1 MTVTVL
7 QRFALN
13 FWTMTS
19 SKLLYRLVSIGVA
32 MYLARALGAGVLG
45 AYATVMN
52 ILTLYI
58 AFADLGVTNLVIKDV
73 SRNRALAASYLDNFF
88 LMQLFVGIGLVV
100 LIMMTGV
107 LSGYERLWLVALAIG
122 SIGPLFSG
130 LSNAYEALMNA
141 HELFYPFAVIEFICM
156 LAFLAGN
163 VTVVVMGE
171 GLVALVAVTS
181 VTSMLRFLL
190 GAAWANKLGMRVR
203 RTFSG
208 TAARALLAA
217 GLPFL
222 LINGTHFAIQRMDVL
237 YLSWTLTDDRIG
249 IYAAS
254 SRLLYASL
262 FLFAAIGAMLY
273 PMFSR
278 LLHDGDRR
286 VSGLYA
292 RGTLVLFIASALMAQ
307 LFITLAPSI
316 IHLLYGDAFAESV
329 VVLRIL
335 AVFLPLFGLG
345 LLASNVLM
353 VSNAV
358 WKAAAASGI
367 ALLVGVLLC
376 YPFILAWNIS
386 GAALTVL
393 VAEAVAATLFVI
405 LAQRELRLT
414 LRWRKLF
421 SAVIAVVA
429 APTGLALAGLSQD
442 LPLAILSFALSVVLI
457 LLFRVVS
464 PAELRE
470 LYALVR
476 GRRQLA

>member
-1 MTVTVL
+1 L
-7 QRFALN
+7 
-13 FWTMTS
+13 
-19 SKLLYRLVSIGVA
+19 IG
-32 MYLARALGAGVLG
+32 
-45 AYATVMN
+45 
-52 ILTLYI
+52 
-58 AFADLGVTNLVIKDV
+58 
-73 SRNRALAASYLDNFF
+73 
-88 LMQLFVGIGLVV
+88 

-107 LSGYERLWLVALAIG
+107 LSGYERLWLLALAIG

-163 VTVVVMGE
+163 VTVVLMGE

-181 VTSMLRFLL
+181 MTSMLRFLL

-203 RTFSG
+203 RAFSV
-208 TAARALLAA
+208 TAVRALLAA

-262 FLFAAIGAMLY
+262 FLLAAVGAMLY

-278 LLHDGDRR
+278 LLHEGDGR
-286 VSGLYA
+286 VGGLYA

-335 AVFLPLFGLG
+335 AVFLPLFGIG

-386 GAALTVL
+386 GAALAVL
-393 VAEAVAATLFVI
+393 VAEAVAATLFI
-405 LAQRELRLT
+405 IRAQRELRLT
-414 LRWRKLF
+414 LHWRKLF
-421 SAVIAVVA
+421 LAAIAVAA
-429 APTGLALAGLSQD
+429 APVGLALAGIAQD
-442 LPLAILSFALSVVLI
+442 LPLAILSFALSVFLI

-464 PAELRE
+464 PADLRE
-470 LYALVR
+470 LFALVR